1 MLTSMKQYNE
11 LVEEYKIKVLSYAR
25 IVILLVSPPS
35 HILRNLGNFFFNF
48 VFFLTPSYLPPIS
61 TILFRY
67 GLFYLWFIFT
77 LLAKCFEDSYFCVA
91 QIAIHSFF

>member
-48 VFFLTPSYLPPIS
+48 VFFFNPIISSTHFHHPFSLWSVLP
-61 TILFRY
+61 LVHFH
-67 GLFYLWFIFT
+67 FIGKMF
-77 LLAKCFEDSYFCVA
+77 
-91 QIAIHSFF
+91 

>member
-35 HILRNLGNFFFNF
+35 HILRNLGNFF
-48 VFFLTPSYLPPIS
+48 SI
-61 TILFRY
+61 
-67 GLFYLWFIFT
+67 
-77 LLAKCFEDSYFCVA
+77 
-91 QIAIHSFF
+91 SFFFKPIISSTHFHHPFSLVVCSTSGSFSLHWQNVLKIVIFASRK